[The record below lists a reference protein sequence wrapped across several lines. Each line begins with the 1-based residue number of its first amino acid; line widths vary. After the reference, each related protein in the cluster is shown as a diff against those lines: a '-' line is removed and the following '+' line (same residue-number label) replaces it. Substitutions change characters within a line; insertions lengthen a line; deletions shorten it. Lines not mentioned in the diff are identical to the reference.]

1 MLVFLDIFLAFVLQ
15 LLLKDVASL
24 RHLVEQSLVL
34 VAQLFLLAEDR
45 LDLGHVLLSL
55 YGHALQSLAN
65 LAVFTLEL
73 VDNALFGGQHFIEIG
88 NPAVFHLT
96 VSQGP
101 L

>member
-15 LLLKDVASL
+15 LLLKDVACL
-24 RHLVEQSLVL
+24 RHLVEQSLIL

-55 YGHALQSLAN
+55 NGHALQPLAN

-73 VDNALFGGQHFIEIG
+73 VDNGLFGGQHFIQIG

-101 L
+101 M